1 MELKREEIVI
11 EIQGIIKALKAN
23 NGWWENRGRGGWFNH
38 DMLVDALALINELT
52 EDLDATRAALNDA
65 NNDRKKLTEE
75 NERLR
80 AENERF
86 RDDMP
91 PIGGF
96 HSD

>member
-1 MELKREEIVI
+1 MKLNAEQIK
-11 EIQGIIKALKAN
+11 KALECCIAFKTTADCE
-23 NGWWENRGRGGWFNH
+23 GCPSLKHCEESNH
-38 DMLVDALALINELT
+38 WLDEQALSLITSQEQKIK
-52 EDLDATRAALNDA
+52 E
-65 NNDRKKLTEE
+65 LTEE